1 MKNIYTTQYKI
12 TDNRG
17 YEEYLSNG
25 VIVEVIERIRVE
37 QDELLK
43 TRIIMKDG
51 NPLWIRGDMCTKVFV
66 TDAVNSTVIE
76 RVICIPDSGGHTL
89 DLQRVQYISPL
100 EKGSYKVTLVSG
112 WDLPLTDKVYS
123 RQTLIEKWKA
133 LQNVVLKNKG

>member
-12 TDNRG
+12 VDNRG

-89 DLQRVQYISPL
+89 DLQRVQHISPL

-112 WDLPLTDKVYS
+112 WDLALTDKVYS

-133 LQNVVLKNKG
+133 LQNKSS

>member
-112 WDLPLTDKVYS
+112 WDLPLTDEVYS

-133 LQNVVLKNKG
+133 LQNKSS

>member
-12 TDNRG
+12 ADNRG

-51 NPLWIRGDMCTKVFV
+51 NPLWIRG
-66 TDAVNSTVIE
+66 
-76 RVICIPDSGGHTL
+76 ICVQRSL
-89 DLQRVQYISPL
+89 LQMLSIQ
-100 EKGSYKVTLVSG
+100 
-112 WDLPLTDKVYS
+112 
-123 RQTLIEKWKA
+123 Q
-133 LQNVVLKNKG
+133 